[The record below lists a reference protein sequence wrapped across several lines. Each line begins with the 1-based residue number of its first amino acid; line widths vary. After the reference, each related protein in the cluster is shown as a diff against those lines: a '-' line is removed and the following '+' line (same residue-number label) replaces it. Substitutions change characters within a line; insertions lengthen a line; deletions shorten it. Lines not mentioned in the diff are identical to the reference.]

1 MRATRADASSSVDQ
15 VTEQRLSLG
24 HAAEDE
30 AARRLAGQGFLIVAR
45 NERIRYAEL
54 GIAGEI
60 DIVAMDG
67 PTLVFV
73 EVKAARAG
81 ARRRGPERPVLAV
94 GPQKQLRLRRLARAW
109 LHCRQP
115 PRRFSSIRFDVVGIV
130 MDSSGRVHDYE
141 HIQNAF

>member
-1 MRATRADASSSVDQ
+1 MTD
-15 VTEQRLSLG
+15 QRLSLG

-30 AARRLAGQGFLIVAR
+30 AARRLVAEGVLILAR

-60 DIVAMDG
+60 DIVALDRQ
-67 PTLVFV
+67 TLVFV

-81 ARRRGPERPVLAV
+81 GRRRGPERPVLAV

-109 LHCRQP
+109 LHSRRP
-115 PRRFSSIRFDVVGIV
+115 PRRFGSIRFDVVGIV
-130 MDSSGRVHDYE
+130 MDSHGRVHDYE
-141 HIQNAF
+141 HIPNAF